1 MKKKID
7 ALPYQ
12 KQTKKKK
19 HGSLQRQFCCAC
31 QMLTSQHHTRW
42 CKERRVSKENTNKK
56 TPQKKKIP
64 SNFSTLFATFF
75 SDPFMLKRSTHV
87 TTQRQHT
94 VYTTTDSSDQC
105 GRTEPPL
112 QHWQKRP
119 SLSTATLTVQF
130 SSVLTHYL
138 LHQGWATFWQ

>member
-1 MKKKID
+1 MTRYLIRN
-7 ALPYQ
+7 
-12 KQTKKKK
+12 KQTKKNTAPFSVSFAVPAKCSHRNITHGDTKRDVCQKK
-19 HGSLQRQFCCAC
+19 
-31 QMLTSQHHTRW
+31 
-42 CKERRVSKENTNKK
+42 NTNKK
-56 TPQKKKIP
+56 TTPKTKKIP

-94 VYTTTDSSDQC
+94 VYTTDSSDQC
-105 GRTEPPL
+105 DRAEPPL
-112 QHWQKRP
+112 QRRQKRP

-138 LHQGWATFWQ
+138 LHQGWATF